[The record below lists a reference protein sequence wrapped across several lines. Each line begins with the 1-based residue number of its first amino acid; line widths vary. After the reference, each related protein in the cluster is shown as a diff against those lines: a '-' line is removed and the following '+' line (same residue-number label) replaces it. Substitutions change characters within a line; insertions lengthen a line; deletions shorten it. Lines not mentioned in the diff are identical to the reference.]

1 MRQLLLIALRNLL
14 QHTRR
19 TLLLGAAIGG
29 VTALLVLLTAL
40 SAGIHQTMLE
50 SATTLMTGHVNI
62 GGFYKITSGQSA
74 PVVIQYKKLLDILKD
89 YPEIDYVTARSR
101 GWAKVVSETASIQ
114 TGIGGIDIANEPGM
128 RRVLHIESGSL
139 DDLAKPNTMLI
150 FQEQAKR
157 LEVKVG
163 DTMTISAATLRGS
176 NNTIDVTVAAIAT
189 DMGLFSSFQTYVPT
203 KTLLDVYSINSENT
217 GALQIY
223 LKDMKKIPDF
233 ESKLRKRLSDAG
245 YRLMD
250 PNPQAF
256 WFKFQSVNRE
266 DWTGQKLDVDSWED
280 EISFMSWI
288 LSSLSWLTA
297 VLVAVLLGIIGIG
310 IMNTMYIVIRER
322 TREIGTLR
330 AIGMQRSGVLLMMML
345 EALQLGLG
353 AAVGGVLG
361 ASLVAAGLNAAA
373 IHVPK
378 AVQVFLMRDHVWLW
392 VTPFSVVASILFVTL
407 LTGLAA
413 LYPSFRAARLRPVT
427 AMHHVG

>member
-1 MRQLLLIALRNLL
+1 MRQLLLIAFRNLM

-40 SAGIHQTMLE
+40 SAGIRQTMLE

-74 PVVIQYKKLLDILKD
+74 PVVIQYRKLLDILKD
-89 YPEIDYVTARSR
+89 YPEIDYITARSR
-101 GWAKVVSETASIQ
+101 GWAKLVSDTSSVFS
-114 TGIGGIDIANEPGM
+114 GVSGVDIANEPGM

-139 DDLAKPNTMLI
+139 DDLAKPNTILI
-150 FQEQAKR
+150 FEEQAKR
-157 LEVKVG
+157 LDVKVG
-163 DTMTISAATLRGS
+163 DAMTISAQTLRGS
-176 NNTIDVTVAAIAT
+176 NNTVDVTVAAIAT
-189 DMGLFSSFQTYVPT
+189 DMGLFSSFQTYVPN
-203 KTLLDVYSINSENT
+203 KTLLDVYHISSDNT

-223 LKDMKKIPDF
+223 LKDMTKIPDF
-233 ESKLRKRLSDAG
+233 EAKLRTRLSDAG

-250 PNPQAF
+250 ANPTAF
-256 WFKFQSVNRE
+256 FMKFQSVNRE

-280 EISFMSWI
+280 EVSFMSWI

-297 VLVAVLLGIIGIG
+297 VLIAVLLGIIVIG
-310 IMNTMYIVIRER
+310 IMNTMWIVIRER

-330 AIGMQRSGVLLMMML
+330 AIGMQRRGVLAMMMF

-353 AAVGGVLG
+353 ATVGGVLI
-361 ASLVAAGLNAAA
+361 ASLVAGGLNAAA
-373 IHVPK
+373 IKIPR
-378 AVQVFLMRDHVWLW
+378 AVQVFLMRDHLWLW
-392 VTPFSVVASILFVTL
+392 VTPFWIVTSIVLITA